1 MALLRSK
8 TDLLNDYK
16 TICAHIHETQEP
28 VYITNEEGAADT
40 VLLSAEAYRKLTEQS
55 ALQHFLTD
63 AAQKIAADG
72 KHPEVDVLAEL
83 EKQGV

>member
-1 MALLRSK
+1 MALLRSN
-8 TDLLNDYK
+8 TDLLNDYEA
-16 TICAHIHETQEP
+16 IRAHIHETQEP
-28 VYITNEEGAADT
+28 VYITDEKGVADT
-40 VLLSAEAYRKLTEQS
+40 VLLSAEAYRKLTEHS